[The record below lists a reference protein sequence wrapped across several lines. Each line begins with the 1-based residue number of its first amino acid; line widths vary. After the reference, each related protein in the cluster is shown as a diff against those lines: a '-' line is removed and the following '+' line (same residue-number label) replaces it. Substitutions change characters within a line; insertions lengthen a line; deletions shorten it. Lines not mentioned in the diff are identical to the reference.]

1 MQPTGRFCRLTRD
14 NGFAKLREEYV
25 IVHQDQRIGL
35 ALGVLLLG
43 AAGAFFFRH
52 DAKPG
57 TESPRL
63 RTAKQLDARIAEKSI
78 SPYLQGIE
86 EVDPP
91 KSTAARRVSDR
102 GGPPLTQ
109 GDDRSLPS
117 LGSPD
122 FFTGDS
128 HEPFDASTHKTRSR
142 LRQEQSDDGIPDLAP
157 IPIPDTDEIATDRTH
172 SRNGVASETVASER
186 LHVVQKG
193 ETLSSI
199 AAKELGST
207 NRFIEIY
214 EANRDQLKDANDV
227 RVGMKLRMPSRQ
239 TSHGSKPAPTKSRSD
254 LLSDSAPPL
263 LDPKNSK
270 RDVSDLSPITV
281 DSKADAA
288 RNSAPE
294 SVSPGNKKF
303 VPAKRPPLGTR
314 VPGPQTDS
322 TSDPKTQAG
331 RRLSQLPPEN
341 ADGKIAR

>member
-1 MQPTGRFCRLTRD
+1 
-14 NGFAKLREEYV
+14 
-25 IVHQDQRIGL
+25 VHQDQRIGL

-57 TESPRL
+57 AESPRL

-91 KSTAARRVSDR
+91 KGTVARKVSDR
-102 GGPPLTQ
+102 SGPPLRQ

-117 LGSPD
+117 LDSPD
-122 FFTGDS
+122 FFTDDS
-128 HEPFDASTHKTRSR
+128 REPFDASTHKSRSR
-142 LRQEQSDDGIPDLAP
+142 GRQDHTGDGIPDLAP
-157 IPIPDTDEIATDRTH
+157 IPIPDSDEIKTGGTN
-172 SRNGVASETVASER
+172 SRNDAVPGATTADR

-239 TSHGSKPAPTKSRSD
+239 VTHGSKSNPTKSRSD

-270 RDVSDLSPITV
+270 RNVSELSPITV
-281 DSKADAA
+281 QPEADPA
-288 RNSAPE
+288 RNSTPAPA
-294 SVSPGNKKF
+294 SPGNKKF
-303 VPAKRPPLGTR
+303 VPAKRSPLGTR
-314 VPGPQTDS
+314 VPGPQTDA
-322 TSDPKTQAG
+322 SDPKDQAG

-341 ADGKIAR
+341 ADGKVAR

>member
-1 MQPTGRFCRLTRD
+1 M
-14 NGFAKLREEYV
+14 
-25 IVHQDQRIGL
+25 HQDQRIGL

-57 TESPRL
+57 AESPHL
-63 RTAKQLDARIAEKSI
+63 RTARQLDARIAEKSI

-91 KSTAARRVSDR
+91 RGIAARNTSDR
-102 GGPPLTQ
+102 GGPPLRQ

-117 LGSPD
+117 LDSPD
-122 FFTGDS
+122 FFTEDS
-128 HEPFDASTHKTRSR
+128 REPFEASTHNSRTRP
-142 LRQEQSDDGIPDLAP
+142 QSDSEGDGIPDLAP
-157 IPIPDTDEIATDRTH
+157 IPIPDTDEIATSGTN
-172 SRNGVASETVASER
+172 SRSDVAPNAALTER
-186 LHVVQKG
+186 LHIVQKG

-214 EANRDQLKDANDV
+214 EANKDQLKDANDV
-227 RVGMKLRMPSRQ
+227 RVGMKLRMPSQ
-239 TSHGSKPAPTKSRSD
+239 QASLGKKSAPTKSRPD

-263 LDPKNSK
+263 LDPKNTK
-270 RDVSDLSPITV
+270 RDVSELPPITV
-281 DSKADAA
+281 APQSDTAK
-288 RNSAPE
+288 NSTPD

-314 VPGPQTDS
+314 LPGPQTDA
-322 TSDPKTQAG
+322 SDPPNQAG

-341 ADGKIAR
+341 ADGKVAR

>member
-1 MQPTGRFCRLTRD
+1 M
-14 NGFAKLREEYV
+14 
-25 IVHQDQRIGL
+25 HQDQRIGL

-52 DAKPG
+52 EAKPG
-57 TESPRL
+57 AESPRL

-91 KSTAARRVSDR
+91 KGTAARSVSDR
-102 GGPPLTQ
+102 GGPPLSQ
-109 GDDRSLPS
+109 SDDRSLPS
-117 LGSPD
+117 LDSPD
-122 FFTGDS
+122 FFTDDS
-128 HEPFDASTHKTRSR
+128 REPFDASTHKSRAR
-142 LRQEQSDDGIPDLAP
+142 LRQEQADDGIPDLAP
-157 IPIPDTDEIATDRTH
+157 IPIPDTDEIATGRVPSH
-172 SRNGVASETVASER
+172 NEVAPGAGPAER
-186 LHVVQKG
+186 LHVVLKG

-239 TSHGSKPAPTKSRSD
+239 VTHGSKSNPTKSRSD

-263 LDPKNSK
+263 LEQKNTK
-270 RDVSDLSPITV
+270 RDVSELPPITV
-281 DSKADAA
+281 QPEADPA
-288 RNSAPE
+288 RNSTPAPA
-294 SVSPGNKKF
+294 SPGNKKF
-303 VPAKRPPLGTR
+303 VPVKHPPLGTR
-314 VPGPQTDS
+314 VPGPQTDA
-322 TSDPKTQAG
+322 SDPKDQAG

-341 ADGKIAR
+341 TDGKVAR

>member
-1 MQPTGRFCRLTRD
+1 MEPTGGFCRLTRD
-14 NGFAKLREEYV
+14 KGFAKLREECV

-57 TESPRL
+57 AESPRL

-86 EVDPP
+86 EVDSP
-91 KSTAARRVSDR
+91 KGTAARKVSDR
-102 GGPPLTQ
+102 SGPPLRQ

-117 LGSPD
+117 LDSPD
-122 FFTGDS
+122 FFTDDS
-128 HEPFDASTHKTRSR
+128 REPFDASTHKSR
-142 LRQEQSDDGIPDLAP
+142 ARGRQEQADDGIPDLAP
-157 IPIPDTDEIATDRTH
+157 IPIPDTDEITTGRTH
-172 SRNGVASETVASER
+172 SHNDVAPGAAAAER

-214 EANRDQLKDANDV
+214 EVNRDQLKDANDV
-227 RVGMKLRMPSRQ
+227 RIGMKLRMPSRQ
-239 TSHGSKPAPTKSRSD
+239 MSHGTKSAPTKSRTD

-263 LDPKNSK
+263 LEPKNSK
-270 RDVSDLSPITV
+270 RDVSELSPITV
-281 DSKADAA
+281 DPKADPA
-288 RNSAPE
+288 RNSASE
-294 SVSPGNKKF
+294 SGSLSNKKF

-314 VPGPQTDS
+314 VPGPQTDA
-322 TSDPKTQAG
+322 SDPKDQAG

-341 ADGKIAR
+341 ADGKVAR